1 MSNGLNLVEKRS
13 YDTGDIIED
22 ILLSSGVENIE
33 MFYYPDKFDVETSW
47 KDLSNMERSVKILNK
62 SIKNGEKIGV
72 LVDDDADGFSSA
84 SAISKYISLVGNKE
98 NIVWFFHN
106 EKSHG
111 LGFYSDEDFKKWKEQ
126 VDLLIIPD
134 AASNDFVEQEK
145 LLELGLKLIIL
156 DHHNVDE
163 PEKLNDILG
172 KFENYSIVNNQLDE
186 SEKVNHMFTGAG
198 IVYKFCQAYDELFNK
213 NDNRNSESLL
223 DLIALGQIADASD
236 ISNPEIRLIVNK
248 GISNIESEFVKV
260 VLAGEETV
268 TPKMLSFSIIPMI
281 NAITRVGSLEEKEL
295 LMKSLSGYWPIEQ
308 TTIVT
313 RRRKNK
319 VTGKMD
325 KVDLEWTMYELAE
338 DTLKKVRAKQNKIVD
353 KVLKESRDIFTSE
366 ICILEKTED
375 EIEKRA
381 ITGLVA
387 NKLASKFGSPTLVL
401 VKKEDKELW
410 HGSGRGYEKVFKN
423 FRQWCLDTSKFNVA
437 QGHDNAFGVEITTEN
452 LNILKEYLKQN
463 KLESEK
469 EDEIEVVKIYNNE
482 SNLEQIRKINDNE
495 IIFGGNVKPPLFG
508 YKNLRLSRNS
518 INQRGSVV
526 TFFHHGL
533 EFIAYKQEHG
543 VVDDFINSLGFEQ
556 YFTVDMVGTPSR
568 NNWAGRIKEQIVLED
583 FAFVNSDNNENVE
596 SPEKNWIGKDG
607 ELSF

>member
-62 SIKNGEKIGV
+62 SINNDEKIGV

-111 LGFYSDEDFKKWKEQ
+111 LGFYSDEDFKKWNEQ

-248 GISNIESEFVKV
+248 GISNIKSEFVKV
-260 VLAGEETV
+260 VLAGEETI

-463 KLESEK
+463 ELESEK

-583 FAFVNSDNNENVE
+583 FAFVNSNNNENVE

>member
-62 SIKNGEKIGV
+62 SINNDEKIGV

-111 LGFYSDEDFKKWKEQ
+111 LGFFSDEDFKKWSEQ
-126 VDLLIIPD
+126 IDLLIIPD
-134 AASNDFVEQEK
+134 AASNDFTEKEK
-145 LLELGLKLIIL
+145 LLELGLKLIVL

-163 PEKLNDILG
+163 PEKLNHILE

-248 GISNIESEFVKV
+248 GISNIKSEFIKV
-260 VLAGEETV
+260 VLAGEETI

-295 LMKSLSGYWPIEQ
+295 LMKSLSGYWPIDQ
-308 TTIVT
+308 TTTVT

-338 DTLKKVRAKQNKIVD
+338 DTLKKVRTKQNKIVD
-353 KVLKESRDIFTSE
+353 KVLKESGDIFASE

-387 NKLASKFGSPTLVL
+387 NKLASKFSSPTLVL

-423 FRQWCLDTSKFNVA
+423 FRKWCLDTSRFNVA

-463 KLESEK
+463 KISNEK

-482 SNLEQIRKINDNE
+482 SNLEQIKKINDNE

-526 TFFHHGL
+526 TFFHNGL

-568 NNWAGRIKEQIVLED
+568 NNWAGRIKEQVVLED

>member
-62 SIKNGEKIGV
+62 SIKNDEKIGV

-186 SEKVNHMFTGAG
+186 SEKINHMLTGAG
-198 IVYKFCQAYDELFNK
+198 IVYKFCQAYDELFNED
-213 NDNRNSESLL
+213 DNRHSESLL

>member
-33 MFYYPDKFDVETSW
+33 MFYYPDKFDVETNW
-47 KDLSNMERSVKILNK
+47 KELSNMERSVKILNK
-62 SIKNGEKIGV
+62 SIKNNEKIGV

-84 SAISKYISLVGNKE
+84 SAVSKYINLVGNKE

-111 LGFYSDEDFKKWKEQ
+111 LGSFSDEDFKKWSEQ
-126 VDLLIIPD
+126 IDLLIIPD
-134 AASNDFVEQEK
+134 AASNDFTEKEK
-145 LLELGLKLIIL
+145 LLELGLKLIVL

-163 PEKLNDILG
+163 PEKLDHILE
-172 KFENYSIVNNQLDE
+172 KFENYSIVNNQLDKG
-186 SEKVNHMFTGAG
+186 EKVNHMFTGAG
-198 IVYKFCQAYDELFNK
+198 IVYKFCQAYDELFNE

-248 GISNIESEFVKV
+248 GISNIKSEFIKV
-260 VLAGEETV
+260 VLAGEETI

-295 LMKSLSGYWPIEQ
+295 LMKSLSGYWPIDQ
-308 TTIVT
+308 TTTVT

-319 VTGKMD
+319 ITGKMD

-338 DTLKKVRAKQNKIVD
+338 DTLKKVRTKQNKIVD
-353 KVLKESRDIFTSE
+353 KVLKESGDIFASE

-387 NKLASKFGSPTLVL
+387 NKLASKFSSPTLVL

-452 LNILKEYLKQN
+452 LNILKEHLKQN
-463 KLESEK
+463 KLSNEK

-526 TFFHHGL
+526 TFFHNGL

-568 NNWAGRIKEQIVLED
+568 NNWAGRIKEQVVLED
-583 FAFVNSDNNENVE
+583 FVFVNNVNSENVE
-596 SPEKNWIGKDG
+596 SPEKNWIGNDG